1 VIDAKTD
8 CNSDCNNDGIALRL
22 MLLFIDTVTVLLHAS
37 VLGCGLKYT
46 LLAVGMTYAVKHTLP
61 TLTVCVVEP
70 FTSKVRGPHIVYGY
84 QLIRLYCADDDDNA
98 LDNAFCTL
106 TGNPIGSVDCE
117 IEIDEDSFSVVGD
130 TELMDAQSGS
140 LNVSDTPPP
149 GVICGNAK
157 T

>member
-1 VIDAKTD
+1 VIDARTD
-8 CNSDCNNDGIALRL
+8 LNSDCNNDGFTLRYIL
-22 MLLFIDTVTVLLHAS
+22 PFIGTVTVLLHAS

-46 LLAVGMTYAVKHTLP
+46 LLAVGMIYAVKHTLP

-84 QLIRLYCADDDDNA
+84 QLIRLYCTDDEDNT

-106 TGNPIGSVDCE
+106 TGNPTGNVDCE

-149 GVICGNAK
+149 GVICGTA
-157 T
+157 

>member
-8 CNSDCNNDGIALRL
+8 CSNDCNNDGIALRL

-70 FTSKVRGPHIVYGY
+70 FTSKVRGPHTVYGY
-84 QLIRLYCADDDDNA
+84 QLIRLYCADDEDNT
-98 LDNAFCTL
+98 LDNTFFTL
-106 TGNPIGSVDCE
+106 AGNPTGSVGCE
-117 IEIDEDSFSVVGD
+117 IELGEDSFSSVGD
-130 TELMDAQSGS
+130 IELMDVQSGS
-140 LNVSDTPPP
+140 LSVSDTPPL